1 MEFKVKGTITT
12 ISDIQEVG
20 AGKKLS
26 FRIDTG
32 EQYNNLIE
40 FELYKGADHVKHVED
55 FGNFNKI
62 GDNVEVEFK
71 LKTFNWKPEADNK
84 IFTSLNCWRVDK
96 VEGFTPVAVTT
107 NEPFPEVESQDSGDA
122 LPF

>member
-1 MEFKVKGTITT
+1 MKEGFKITGTIKS
-12 ISDIQEVG
+12 ISPITEVG

-40 FELYKGADHVKHVED
+40 FELFKGAEYLSHIEK
-55 FGNFNKI
+55 FNEYNKV
-62 GDNVEVEFK
+62 GDNVEVEFN
-71 LKTFNWKPEADNK
+71 LRTYNWKPEYDNK
-84 IFTSLNCWRVDK
+84 IFTSLSCWK
-96 VEGFTPVAVTT
+96 VEKVTDNVSPVGNDPIAP
-107 NEPFPEVESQDSGDA
+107 EPGD